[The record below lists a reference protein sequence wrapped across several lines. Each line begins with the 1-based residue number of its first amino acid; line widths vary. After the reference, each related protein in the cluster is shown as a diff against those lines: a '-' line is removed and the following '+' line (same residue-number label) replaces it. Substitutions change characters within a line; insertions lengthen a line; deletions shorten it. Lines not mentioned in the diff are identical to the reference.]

1 MEPDSDLGGGRQKA
15 EYVSRPTLGDM
26 LSKDVFLYAIVSG
39 IVIIWVTYIFVAF
52 LAEDNTSDEGGLS
65 GDALF
70 VLFLLMTLGDIVIL
84 GWRVRHFSAFANRGV
99 ETPARIS
106 GVTGVGDQIGVEYE
120 YVFQAERLKGSIGI
134 GGLAPRKKAE
144 AMVGREIFI
153 LVDSEKPKRTLVLS
167 KLR

>member
-1 MEPDSDLGGGRQKA
+1 MGPDSDIDGGRQKA
-15 EYVSRPTLGDM
+15 EYVSRPTLGD
-26 LSKDVFLYAIVSG
+26 LLAKDVFLYAVISG
-39 IVIIWVTYIFVAF
+39 IVVIWVVYIFIVF
-52 LAEDNTSDEGGLS
+52 LAEDGTSDGGGLS
-65 GDALF
+65 SDVLF
-70 VLFLLMTLGDIVIL
+70 VLFMLMTVGDIVIL

-167 KLR
+167 KLK